1 MPPNLNFT
9 PVKRKRDRKDTNK
22 RVGDAAYDH
31 ARLSLPK
38 RVKEAEERARK
49 RADSLTFEAEAETD
63 GWQDEDGPG
72 SEAHLQLSQGY
83 EASLGSDDGEDER
96 PIIDTPISTKPR
108 RTQPNAYTENLY
120 RDWRELIPHLVEPL
134 AMFQK
139 NSALDVGSQP
149 LLCKAPACTRIHE
162 RRDILCLYWN
172 YFETQSFECCPSHS
186 QSLPITL
193 IGAGLFPREPR
204 VAVSIDLLNLYLSL
218 LEHSGA
224 SNTAFCSALQDF
236 YVSRGFWMRDAKGVP
251 IQEPFRRGFG
261 CAAKWYGCVKM
272 ALEEKI
278 DVMLSNAR
286 AKIPDTFKGVPNEMP
301 QPCRSAEVDTGVEY
315 IPPATG
321 DRITVSLARG
331 QCSELLQQRCQ
342 A

>member
-1 MPPNLNFT
+1 MPPNLYIT
-9 PVKRKRDRKDTNK
+9 PVKRKC
-22 RVGDAAYDH
+22 VGDAAYNH
-31 ARLSLPK
+31 ARLSLLK
-38 RVKEAEERARK
+38 RVKEAEEQACK
-49 RADSLTFEAEAETD
+49 RADSLTFEVEAETD

-83 EASLGSDDGEDER
+83 EASLGSDDGSDEQ
-96 PIIDTPISTKPR
+96 PIIDTPIPTKPR
-108 RTQPNAYTENLY
+108 CTQPNTYIENLY

-134 AMFQK
+134 ATFQK

-149 LLCKAPACTRIHE
+149 LLCKASVCTRIHK
-162 RRDILCLYWN
+162 RHDILCLYWN

-193 IGAGLFPREPR
+193 IGAGLFPTSPREPH
-204 VAVSIDLLNLYLSL
+204 VASL

-224 SNTAFCSALQDF
+224 LNTAFCSALQDF
-236 YVSRGFWMRDAKGVP
+236 YVSRGFWMRDVKGVP
-251 IQEPFRRGFG
+251 IQEPFHRGFSY
-261 CAAKWYGCVKM
+261 AAKWCGCVKM

-278 DVMLSNAR
+278 DVMLSNACT
-286 AKIPDTFKGVPNEMP
+286 KIPDTFEGVPNEMP

-321 DRITVSLARG
+321 DHITISLAHG
-331 QCSELLQQRCQ
+331 
-342 A
+342 